1 MLAASLKRFRTNSV
15 QPYSSQDQRE
25 KKNSRK
31 LKLAVSSSSN
41 QLAGFL
47 QKKVTSMQAKKLIKQ
62 FRDLDLKIKRQP
74 SFSTTSTVLFD
85 SDELLPST
93 KSPLSSPKKSQTM
106 PSFTTF
112 DKVDNKQCNE
122 LTTRTLPRLPSEV
135 SITLSANSS
144 SNHTNATMK
153 EGLTRASTW
162 VGKSIRNLLKP
173 VSSEQTISSTENDG
187 YLLFDEDKTYIQGNP
202 KTLSSENPYKKMT
215 LHCKILQI
223 TNLSSSKTFPYTLSM
238 QVTNNETQT
247 YSGVMKRVARGVSTS
262 NPHATLSF
270 AIQGKFTLDCSLN
283 IHAVSSLSLVGR
295 LKQLG
300 RSNSTSSNSTVSTLE
315 NAVDAH
321 LQLNSGE
328 NPLSSFAN
336 KGIGQYAIQTSPLQN
351 PSLALELTLS
361 FWLEDN
367 DESKGFES
375 QIERDVLMFCQ
386 GGDYLTFYVK
396 GDSYPTWVRYWVTYE
411 KNQLLLR
418 LNERRGAPVESISIE
433 NLTGINTC
441 PSDDIQEEIYLGKK
455 YGIILSFGASS
466 VMYLFADSSKS
477 VRYWQ
482 SLLEVLTSNAD
493 NSQHQISKRY
503 IWTI

>member
-112 DKVDNKQCNE
+112 DKVDDKQCNE

-187 YLLFDEDKTYIQGNP
+187 YLLFDEDKTYIQG
-202 KTLSSENPYKKMT
+202 
-215 LHCKILQI
+215 
-223 TNLSSSKTFPYTLSM
+223 
-238 QVTNNETQT
+238 
-247 YSGVMKRVARGVSTS
+247 
-262 NPHATLSF
+262 
-270 AIQGKFTLDCSLN
+270 
-283 IHAVSSLSLVGR
+283 
-295 LKQLG
+295 
-300 RSNSTSSNSTVSTLE
+300 
-315 NAVDAH
+315 
-321 LQLNSGE
+321 
-328 NPLSSFAN
+328 
-336 KGIGQYAIQTSPLQN
+336 
-351 PSLALELTLS
+351 
-361 FWLEDN
+361 
-367 DESKGFES
+367 
-375 QIERDVLMFCQ
+375 
-386 GGDYLTFYVK
+386 
-396 GDSYPTWVRYWVTYE
+396 
-411 KNQLLLR
+411 
-418 LNERRGAPVESISIE
+418 
-433 NLTGINTC
+433 
-441 PSDDIQEEIYLGKK
+441 
-455 YGIILSFGASS
+455 
-466 VMYLFADSSKS
+466 
-477 VRYWQ
+477 
-482 SLLEVLTSNAD
+482 
-493 NSQHQISKRY
+493 
-503 IWTI
+503 